1 MGAGNPWDEI
11 PETVPGAAFERQLG
25 AGRYAFRTRTS
36 AVSWAG
42 SIMFLLV
49 TAFCVMMFFVIKGE
63 SEWTNAIL
71 FIILGACS
79 FLGAIAVPLVALFRP
94 VTWCV
99 VFEHGVV
106 YQYGS
111 QPPIAGAW
119 DEITSCQRHATD
131 LVRNGVTMSTTHSVY
146 VRMPAGNFTVS
157 GDAPDAEQVCAL
169 IANSWVA
176 VQNRIAEEDATVRMA
191 ELSALLES
199 GGRVEFGP
207 FTVSLAGL
215 EHGDTVMDW
224 KKISEV
230 ELMGSTVCVVV
241 IGERK
246 PVREPVAAVPDAVL
260 FLTLSD
266 ALRRAA
272 QQTR

>member
-1 MGAGNPWDEI
+1 MGARNLWDEI
-11 PETVPGAAFERQLG
+11 PETVPGAAVARQLG

-36 AVSWAG
+36 AVSWWG
-42 SIMFLLV
+42 SFMLLLV
-49 TAFCVMMFFVIKGE
+49 TAFCVMMFFVISGE

-71 FIILGACS
+71 FIILGACT
-79 FLGAIAVPLVALFRP
+79 FLGAIAVPLVARFRP
-94 VTWCV
+94 VVWCA
-99 VFEHGVV
+99 VFENGVV

-119 DEITSCQRHATD
+119 DEITGCQRQATD

-146 VRMPAGNFTVS
+146 VQMPAGNFMVS
-157 GDAPDAEQVCAL
+157 GDTPDAQEISAL
-169 IANSWVA
+169 IANSWVEI
-176 VQNRIAEEDATVRMA
+176 QNRIAEEDATVRMV
-191 ELSALLES
+191 ELGALLET

-215 EHGDTVMDW
+215 EHGGTVMDW

-241 IGERK
+241 TGERK

-260 FLTLSD
+260 FLTVSD
-266 ALRRAA
+266 ALRQAA
-272 QQTR
+272 RQTR